1 MNSDEEITRAVEGET
16 DVSPLL
22 PADYIQTPPHR
33 FDFSKDNPDIQS
45 VDVMSAGSLQ
55 TYVRAALR
63 KAGRTWGLGGYGE
76 DRFFYRSSELFK
88 KGDEYRTVHL
98 GIDIWLPAG
107 TPLYAPLSGIIR
119 SAQDNAH
126 FLDYGPTIILE
137 HDIGGVR
144 FFSLYG
150 HLGRASIRTREAGQR
165 IASGEQL
172 GVVGTQLENGSWA
185 PHLHLQIMNDMLG
198 NAGDFPGVAAPSERE
213 FYLQHCPDPE
223 VLLSRFLV

>member
-88 KGDEYRTVHL
+88 KGNEYRTVHL
-98 GIDIWLPAG
+98 GIDIWLPSG
-107 TPLYAPLSGIIR
+107 TPLYAPLSGVIR
-119 SAQDNAH
+119 GAQDNAH
-126 FLDYGPTIILE
+126 FLDYGPTIIIE
-137 HDIGGVR
+137 HDIGGIR

-150 HLGRASIRTREAGQR
+150 HLGRESMHGREDGRR

-172 GVVGTQLENGSWA
+172 GVIGATSENGGGA
-185 PHLHLQIMNDMLG
+185 PPPHLPPM
-198 NAGDFPGVAAPSERE
+198 
-213 FYLQHCPDPE
+213 
-223 VLLSRFLV
+223 